1 MHSNKI
7 SVSEV
12 TTFRWSFEEDV
23 ARYAEAGIAAI
34 GVWRQ
39 KLSDFGEEKA
49 IDLLEES
56 GLKVS
61 SLQWAGGFTGSEGRS
76 YKDSLIDAQEAI
88 TLAANLGSPSL
99 LVYTGARAGHT
110 HNHARRLM
118 KSALKELAPQAVEAG
133 VQLVVEP
140 MHEGCAGG
148 FTFLTDL
155 EDATK
160 VLADVGCDN
169 IRLVLD
175 TYHMGF
181 TPGLTGQLATL
192 APKIGLVQI
201 GDGRHPPQG
210 EQNRCLPGE
219 GELPLADIIGGLL
232 EGGYNGYF
240 EIELLGEELE
250 TLDYQQM
257 LTTSTKTVSD
267 MIAQRA

>member
-1 MHSNKI
+1 MNNDRI
-7 SVSEV
+7 AVSEV

-23 ARYAEAGIAAI
+23 ARYVEAGIAAI

-39 KLSDFGEEKA
+39 KLSDLGEDKG
-49 IDLLEES
+49 IDLLQES

-76 YKDSLIDAQEAI
+76 YKDSLVDAQEAI
-88 TLAANLGSPSL
+88 TLAANLGSPCL

-155 EDATK
+155 DDAAK

-169 IRLVLD
+169 IKLVLD

-181 TPGLTGQLATL
+181 TPSLAAKL
-192 APKIGLVQI
+192 ADMTPQIGLVQV
-201 GDGRHPPQG
+201 GDGRQPPEG

-219 GELPLADIIGGLL
+219 GELPLDDIIGSLL
-232 EGGYNGYF
+232 DNGYQGYF

-250 TLDYQQM
+250 TMEYADM
-257 LTTSTKTVSD
+257 LAASTKAVARMTG
-267 MIAQRA
+267 A